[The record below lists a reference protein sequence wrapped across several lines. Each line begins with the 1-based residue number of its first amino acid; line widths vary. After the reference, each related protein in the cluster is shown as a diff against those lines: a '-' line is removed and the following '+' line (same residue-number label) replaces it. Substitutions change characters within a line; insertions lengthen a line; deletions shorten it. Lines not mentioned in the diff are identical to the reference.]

1 MKNKMILPLKENPS
15 ISTCIHHA
23 YQCAIIESQELARIE
38 INNFGQYVWNTKC
51 CGTEYDSNDDVL
63 SVLAEEKSNTQD
75 FVIWRECTNCDE
87 LIINIEYMKH
97 KDCGRCIDVF
107 LFSDNLSDEMNSQD
121 KSLGFRWNPYGYF
134 VKKDMYA
141 FDTKVFTYMKVIIK
155 DNLMIGY
162 ASKNGMEWEEIAQI
176 NIDIIP
182 NKYLNIGIH
191 AHCGKNYFVI
201 WKNMNFIQLQYNSI
215 NEWKGIYLDYY
226 GSPRKNI
233 DNAYGY
239 YMAFLDVIYET
250 TYEVLDLFSSIQD
263 YIKWNICHFYYPEIC
278 LDEFY
283 VPDRK
288 QFQKLHY
295 NHYNLFYGFDDE
307 KKIFYAMG
315 YGSSHKPVVSEIPYS
330 IFDNVD
336 LITSEKLVRMKY
348 SANDI
353 TDLIFD
359 VDVVKQSI
367 SEFLNCENSSK
378 KIANILAQE
387 TLSYGLKVF
396 DVLATEEPQKRIF
409 FDRRVAFCI
418 LEHSKL
424 MRERLDY
431 LYSNFYLQNESYL
444 NLVNQN
450 DAIIDKATT
459 IMNLVIKGMLKN
471 KDYPVL
477 LDYLVEMKELERT
490 FFEDLLLAIS

>member
-1 MKNKMILPLKENPS
+1 
-15 ISTCIHHA
+15 
-23 YQCAIIESQELARIE
+23 
-38 INNFGQYVWNTKC
+38 
-51 CGTEYDSNDDVL
+51 
-63 SVLAEEKSNTQD
+63 
-75 FVIWRECTNCDE
+75 
-87 LIINIEYMKH
+87 
-97 KDCGRCIDVF
+97 
-107 LFSDNLSDEMNSQD
+107 
-121 KSLGFRWNPYGYF
+121 
-134 VKKDMYA
+134 
-141 FDTKVFTYMKVIIK
+141 
-155 DNLMIGY
+155 
-162 ASKNGMEWEEIAQI
+162 
-176 NIDIIP
+176 
-182 NKYLNIGIH
+182 
-191 AHCGKNYFVI
+191 
-201 WKNMNFIQLQYNSI
+201 
-215 NEWKGIYLDYY
+215 
-226 GSPRKNI
+226 
-233 DNAYGY
+233 
-239 YMAFLDVIYET
+239 
-250 TYEVLDLFSSIQD
+250 
-263 YIKWNICHFYYPEIC
+263 
-278 LDEFY
+278 
-283 VPDRK
+283 
-288 QFQKLHY
+288 
-295 NHYNLFYGFDDE
+295 
-307 KKIFYAMG
+307 MG

>member
-1 MKNKMILPLKENPS
+1 M
-15 ISTCIHHA
+15 
-23 YQCAIIESQELARIE
+23 
-38 INNFGQYVWNTKC
+38 
-51 CGTEYDSNDDVL
+51 
-63 SVLAEEKSNTQD
+63 
-75 FVIWRECTNCDE
+75 
-87 LIINIEYMKH
+87 
-97 KDCGRCIDVF
+97 
-107 LFSDNLSDEMNSQD
+107 
-121 KSLGFRWNPYGYF
+121 
-134 VKKDMYA
+134 
-141 FDTKVFTYMKVIIK
+141 
-155 DNLMIGY
+155 
-162 ASKNGMEWEEIAQI
+162 
-176 NIDIIP
+176 
-182 NKYLNIGIH
+182 
-191 AHCGKNYFVI
+191 
-201 WKNMNFIQLQYNSI
+201 
-215 NEWKGIYLDYY
+215 
-226 GSPRKNI
+226 
-233 DNAYGY
+233 
-239 YMAFLDVIYET
+239 
-250 TYEVLDLFSSIQD
+250 
-263 YIKWNICHFYYPEIC
+263 
-278 LDEFY
+278 
-283 VPDRK
+283 
-288 QFQKLHY
+288 
-295 NHYNLFYGFDDE
+295 
-307 KKIFYAMG
+307 
-315 YGSSHKPVVSEIPYS
+315 SEIPYS